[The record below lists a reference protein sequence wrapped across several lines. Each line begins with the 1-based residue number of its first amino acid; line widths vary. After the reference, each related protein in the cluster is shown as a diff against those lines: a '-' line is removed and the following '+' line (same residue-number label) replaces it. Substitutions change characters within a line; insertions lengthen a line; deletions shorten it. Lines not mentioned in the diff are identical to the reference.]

1 MSEDEKVRTD
11 SFGETPEAQD
21 TQRITATM
29 DVIRL
34 LEDIQREHRPV
45 VLVLPRGSKVVT
57 ILLDVDEAS
66 GQFVYD
72 VGRNHAETQAI
83 LSAGRMRCTAQIR
96 GVSVHFAAVAPVETV
111 FAGAPAFSSPL
122 PSEMLYLQR
131 RRHYRANVR
140 LTRHYPCIIRSA
152 DENEL
157 SLNIQNISLGGV
169 RLQSN
174 TVSPDKLPIGS
185 LLQRAR
191 LDFLELGALEVTIRV
206 VSHWKS
212 ENEGIRNYLY
222 GCQFQQLPQGQDT
235 AVQRLVFALE
245 RLDRLNT
252 LPI

>member
-1 MSEDEKVRTD
+1 
-11 SFGETPEAQD
+11 
-21 TQRITATM
+21 
-29 DVIRL
+29 
-34 LEDIQREHRPV
+34 
-45 VLVLPRGSKVVT
+45 
-57 ILLDVDEAS
+57 
-66 GQFVYD
+66 
-72 VGRNHAETQAI
+72 
-83 LSAGRMRCTAQIR
+83 
-96 GVSVHFAAVAPVETV
+96 
-111 FAGAPAFSSPL
+111 
-122 PSEMLYLQR
+122 
-131 RRHYRANVR
+131 
-140 LTRHYPCIIRSA
+140 
-152 DENEL
+152 
-157 SLNIQNISLGGV
+157 LNIQNISLGGV